1 MISNKE
7 SMQVKKQNGLQRL
20 TESKVEAPNDQEIRI
35 NNLLKKQR
43 ITKSDLETWE
53 VNDKDK
59 LCQILTDKMN
69 TLTGVE
75 AEEFIE
81 KIEDIID
88 DGTKRQLWENN
99 HYTITQTINRLIN
112 DLNRMPTKT
121 EISKNCGISRPTIYK
136 HLTEYSS
143 HPNYAFELEQH
154 RILGTKVLTK
164 MYQHAMDGD
173 VKAAKV
179 YLQATGWLNGS
190 SPKVNIGNQNNYVQ
204 MNGVIINEET
214 LKQLPPEQLLI
225 LKNMLKDLRV
235 SE

>member
-1 MISNKE
+1 MISNNETISVTKH
-7 SMQVKKQNGLQRL
+7 KGLQRL
-20 TESKVEAPNDQEIRI
+20 PESKPVLQDDQEARINKILSKQKLTVADVEAMPVCDRGRLN
-35 NNLLKKQR
+35 
-43 ITKSDLETWE
+43 E
-53 VNDKDK
+53 V
-59 LCQILTDKMN
+59 LTEKMN
-69 TLTGVE
+69 TLTGLE

-81 KIEDIID
+81 KIEAVVD

-99 HYTITQTINRLIN
+99 HYTITQTMNRLIN

-121 EISKNCGISRPTIYK
+121 EISKKCGISRATIYK
-136 HLTEYSS
+136 HLQEYSS

-154 RILGTKVLTK
+154 KLLGTKVLTK
-164 MYQHAMDGD
+164 MYQHAMSGD

-204 MNGVIINEET
+204 VNGVIINEET

-225 LKNMLKDLRV
+225 LNNMLKDLRV